1 LTLGMA
7 PYPFPSIFATTL
19 RSAAATGWSLL
30 NARFSFGDL
39 CSRLWL

>member
-1 LTLGMA
+1 MVRTVLSLAFETAWG
-7 PYPFPSIFATTL
+7 L
-19 RSAAATGWSLL
+19 R